1 MKLNFR
7 IDWGYQYLY
16 SRRHYHPF
24 YHWDGHLE
32 CSEGTIEKVFWLDYP
47 VLWFGPGH
55 SAKETQLES
64 PCWKSTTHRG
74 FAGIRIEADVADSAV
89 IDPSR
94 EVFWNEWVE
103 EGSVRRLMLLN
114 TDWTVAGN
122 RKIVQIDSGDIQFE
136 TEVIER
142 QAKILTVLPGMVLE
156 PDTCELH
163 IEAAEEGQ
171 IRCHGTGMHCI
182 MVHRPKGVRE
192 TVAVDLTRCTVA
204 AISGQSFG

>member
-1 MKLNFR
+1 MKLEFR

-32 CSEGTIEKVFWLDYP
+32 CSDGTIEKVFRLDYP

-103 EGSVRRLMLLN
+103 EGSVRRLQFQVVRHAVKLQREIRAAIHPIESGEP
-114 TDWTVAGN
+114 VHRIQSRG
-122 RKIVQIDSGDIQFE
+122 SGDIGG
-136 TEVIER
+136 VDR
-142 QAKILTVLPGMVLE
+142 LVVRPLGCRHVCRVTVLAG
-156 PDTCELH
+156 
-163 IEAAEEGQ
+163 G
-171 IRCHGTGMHCI
+171 
-182 MVHRPKGVRE
+182 
-192 TVAVDLTRCTVA
+192 
-204 AISGQSFG
+204 